1 MIHVFENLTTLP
13 LQDISSSICGL
24 DHSGSRPI
32 IIIIV
37 TRTSSIIIIIGGRQ
51 KSSHSWTINYY
62 IGYNYRRETDQLTLI
77 DYIIIMLRTRVV

>member
-37 TRTSSIIIIIGGRQ
+37 IHTSSIII
-51 KSSHSWTINYY
+51 
-62 IGYNYRRETDQLTLI
+62 
-77 DYIIIMLRTRVV
+77 